1 MLNCCFWSGYVWFL
15 CCTLLVSFCYIISAL
30 HYRIRWW
37 FILSKL
43 SWWFWF
49 CLLGFMVPLVWHFS
63 NQSLCP
69 LVCCTC
75 TTYVVWSTISRKCFP
90 KSILLEVSKLYIVN
104 HGSKMGFKSWTSTPI
119 FSKRESNRIMNHNS
133 RNILT

>member
-1 MLNCCFWSGYVWFL
+1 MAYQIINLDSLISHGSGLCPHVCFVFLICPGWFL
-15 CCTLLVSFCYIISAL
+15 RCTLLVSFCYIISAL

-90 KSILLEVSKLYIVN
+90 KSFCFKFPNYILLIMVVDL
-104 HGSKMGFKSWTSTPI
+104 GF
-119 FSKRESNRIMNHNS
+119 
-133 RNILT
+133 